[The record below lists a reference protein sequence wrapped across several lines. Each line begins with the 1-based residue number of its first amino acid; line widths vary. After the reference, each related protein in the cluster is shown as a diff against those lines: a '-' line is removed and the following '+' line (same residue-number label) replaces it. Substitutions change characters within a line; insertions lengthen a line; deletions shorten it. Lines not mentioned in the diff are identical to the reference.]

1 MQVPSLLLAAGL
13 ALATAAC
20 GSDSSE
26 PNPRT
31 PLECEARDY
40 PCALSEVSL
49 AVLERGDALGD
60 EALAMLEAGASSA
73 DAAAFLE
80 SQSDVA
86 EVMWDDAVIWFRPTD
101 GVGTWILREAA
112 FAPEVTDQGIGGRS
126 PSGPRHDGSPGR
138 VPEMDIVGP
147 ESEEK
152 RALVLSPFHWHVPDI
167 EDTPQVAAILAGTRG
182 YEGRVTHLSNQEET
196 STTVGL
202 EHFMNW
208 DEYDVVHVSTHG
220 ARVCS
225 GGSCR
230 GTLVAGLL
238 VAVLPPGPG
247 SKAEKLKSLETQGV
261 SYAKSERTGR
271 EYLVLT
277 ADFFRHHYPD
287 GLDDALVYLNSCE
300 SFGPEATDV
309 VDAIRGESSVVF
321 GWSETVRVV
330 DATAAAIAMY
340 QALSKGYPAEVA
352 LEEIGELAVGHPTE
366 GSPSPELRE
375 SPRGDGG
382 DLRIREVIRLLHLIT
397 GEELTAADAVPIEG
411 TMGDGEPDAVPW
423 LVQVD
428 GVKPELAGGMT
439 VRVLVAGAQSDPV
452 PLEEGQANEEDQW
465 TLSGLV
471 LLDFDLTEETPVT
484 FGARVELHEGGV
496 SEHETPATLSGEEPI
511 MGRVWEMEA
520 VHTEGWFDGTPHTP
534 YGSTTR
540 LTLTFAPGQ
549 SATEPHPRYV
559 ITGGTVTFD
568 YNQSYFDCISTAPV
582 LTFDVTEDV
591 SRDSRLLFDTTTDP
605 VGYHGVLFTYGPEFT
620 VTTSCGGRDPSTR
633 THRATTTWLLLEAD
647 EARSVSAD
655 RRRIEG
661 TYRVEASVGSYI
673 ETNYVITRM
682 Q

>member
-1 MQVPSLLLAAGL
+1 MQVPSLPLAAGL
-13 ALATAAC
+13 LLATAAC

-31 PLECEARDY
+31 PLECEVRDY
-40 PCALSEVSL
+40 PCSLSEVPL

-60 EALAMLEAGASSA
+60 EALAMLEAGGTTA

-80 SQSDVA
+80 SQAEVA
-86 EVMWDDAVIWFRPTD
+86 EVEWDDAVIWFRPTD
-101 GVGTWILREAA
+101 GMGLWLLREAA
-112 FAPEVTDQGIGGRS
+112 FPPEVTDSRIVGPAPSRPRRDGILSRA
-126 PSGPRHDGSPGR
+126 PA
-138 VPEMDIVGP
+138 MDIVGP

-202 EHFMNW
+202 EHFMHW

-230 GTLVAGLL
+230 GSLVAGLL

-271 EYLVLT
+271 EYLVLS
-277 ADFFRHHYPD
+277 ADFFRYHYPG

-300 SFGPEATDV
+300 SFGPQATDV

-330 DATAAAIAMY
+330 DATAAAVAMY
-340 QALSKGYPAEVA
+340 QALAKGYPAEVA
-352 LEEIGELAVGHPTE
+352 LEEIGDLAVGNPTE

-382 DLRIREVIRLLHLIT
+382 DLRIREVIRLLHPVT
-397 GEELTAADAVPIEG
+397 GEELTAADVVQIEG
-411 TMGDGEPDAVPW
+411 TVGDGEPDAVPW

-452 PLEEGQANEEDQW
+452 PLEEGQANDEDQW
-465 TLSGLV
+465 TLSGHV
-471 LLDFDLTEETPVT
+471 LLDFDVTEDTPVT
-484 FGARVELHEGGV
+484 FGARAELHEGGV
-496 SEHETPATLSGEEPI
+496 SEHETGATLAGEEPL
-511 MGRVWEMEA
+511 MGRVWELEA
-520 VHTEGWFDGTPHTP
+520 ASTTGWPGIP
-534 YGSTTR
+534 YTSWTASTR
-540 LTLTFAPGQ
+540 LTLQFAPGQ
-549 SATEPHPRYV
+549 PGTEPHPRYIV
-559 ITGGTVTFD
+559 TGGTVTYD
-568 YNQSYFDCISTAPV
+568 YNHTYYDCTYSAPV
-582 LTFDVTEDV
+582 LTFDVTPGI
-591 SRDSRLLFDTTTDP
+591 SQDSELRFDTTTQP
-605 VGYHGVLFTYGPEFT
+605 VRYSGVIYTQGPEFE
-620 VTTSCGGRDPSTR
+620 VTESCGGGDPSTR
-633 THRATTTWLLLEAD
+633 TQRAANTWVLVQQGEP
-647 EARSVSAD
+647 EPVSGD
-655 RRRIEG
+655 RRSITG
-661 TYRVEASVGSYI
+661 TYRDEAGNGFFYQSSY
-673 ETNYVITRM
+673 TITRK